1 MKKRRATRA
10 HADRGIRRRGG
21 CHPLKPWSFHVM
33 STPQPG
39 ERRIFRYIP
48 IRQTDPGNP
57 YAIHNG
63 QVVTVCREFCI
74 SARVKK
80 INLRKITSVAEVS
93 PDATEKWESANV
105 HRG

>member
-1 MKKRRATRA
+1 MST
-10 HADRGIRRRGG
+10 
-21 CHPLKPWSFHVM
+21 

-74 SARVKK
+74 SSNIPRELYYV
-80 INLRKITSVAEVS
+80 
-93 PDATEKWESANV
+93 DAADGW
-105 HRG
+105 RGAVFTDELEEIAA